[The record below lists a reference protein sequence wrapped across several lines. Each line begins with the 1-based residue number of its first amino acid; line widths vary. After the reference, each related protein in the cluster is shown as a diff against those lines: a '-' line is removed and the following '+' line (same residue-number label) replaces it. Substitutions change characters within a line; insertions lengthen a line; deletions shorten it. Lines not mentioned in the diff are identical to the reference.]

1 MFSLTLGSV
10 YLGKDIK
17 TGAEVTIKIEHIG
30 FSPSKLSHEHNVY
43 KKIAGGTGISPIHW
57 YGKEDIYEV
66 IILDFLGTS
75 LDDMISMQ
83 QFDCRKTFFFTSHMV
98 CSLCIITYEHMGVL
112 LGLFR
117 SSQQSS
123 HCILDTTSIV
133 TSSQE
138 TS

>member
-1 MFSLTLGSV
+1 M
-10 YLGKDIK
+10 K
-17 TGAEVTIKIEHIG
+17 TGAEVAIKIGHIG
-30 FSPSKLSHEHNVY
+30 FSPSKLSHEHDVY
-43 KKIAGGTGISPIHW
+43 KKIAGGAGISPIHW

-66 IILDFLGTS
+66 IVLDFLGTS
-75 LDDMISMQ
+75 LDDMISTQ
-83 QFDCRKTFFFTSHMV
+83 QFDRRKTFFFASQMV
-98 CSLCIITYEHMGVL
+98 CSLCIIAYEHMGVL
-112 LGLFR
+112 QGLFH